1 MAVTDSLLQGVLT
14 NNSFFLW
21 NPRWNV
27 LIQGRFNGN
36 PEFFVYR
43 AFIANSEIIIFLLFN
58 IVPF

>member
-1 MAVTDSLLQGVLT
+1 MACKEQLSTTMSELCAVCY
-14 NNSFFLW
+14 
-21 NPRWNV
+21 
-27 LIQGRFNGN
+27 IQGRFNEN